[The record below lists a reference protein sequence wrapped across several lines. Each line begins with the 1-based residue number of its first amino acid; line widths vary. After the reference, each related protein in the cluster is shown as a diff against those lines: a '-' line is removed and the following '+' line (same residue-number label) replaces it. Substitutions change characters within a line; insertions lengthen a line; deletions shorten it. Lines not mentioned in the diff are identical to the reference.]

1 MHKMYYT
8 AKSEEWILSGLQ
20 AMFSTRTSAK
30 LKVFGTL
37 NSFPLSHLSFCLLSV
52 KLTCQTAAFH
62 TPMWYV
68 SHAQLAKS
76 SQTSLNC
83 CSLIWSQKENLVWFL
98 FAANYDVGCH
108 QVICSLQRHWTWLRF
123 AVFPLLNVVLKSS
136 GPKKLWQRKHM
147 LTATQ

>member
-1 MHKMYYT
+1 MISPVQCTKCI
-8 AKSEEWILSGLQ
+8 ILPRVKNEYFQ
-20 AMFSTRTSAK
+20 ACKQCFPHGPPAK

-83 CSLIWSQKENLVWFL
+83 LFFFLFWFL
-98 FAANYDVGCH
+98 FATNYDVGCH

-136 GPKKLWQRKHM
+136 VPKKLWQRKHM